1 MSENGSKGD
10 ARDFVVRNPLDILQ
24 EYDTKMQE
32 ILSIAAEL
40 STTQDASK
48 DSGLGLLQEKIKSI
62 LSTPEF
68 KSIIPEDVREY
79 FEHDASG
86 FRRRVLGFLQIIDRD
101 LQRYVESDHTKIPDL
116 SSHLSFVQKNW
127 LKYRLVLEDL
137 LLRTGVEAGVIVDRD
152 KQRNTEELFL
162 ALNSEL
168 EDRCEKPSWGLEKE
182 FIPSFEEIAKARVS
196 VPLGVIFNFFQNCI
210 SNATHPEIKAS
221 KFKLKITLDTD
232 NMVIEFWD
240 NGKGMDENTKEKAF
254 NKGFSAKNGKG
265 LGLAGAPKRFTSY
278 NANVEVIS
286 NSNPNPGSD
295 DWTTKFILKAP

>member
-68 KSIIPEDVREY
+68 KSII
-79 FEHDASG
+79 
-86 FRRRVLGFLQIIDRD
+86 
-101 LQRYVESDHTKIPDL
+101 
-116 SSHLSFVQKNW
+116 
-127 LKYRLVLEDL
+127 LEDL